1 MFVRADEPCCFCK
14 RRVGNCK
21 ICGKKFQNLIKIKKH
36 KEMKIVNYL
45 KESYEELVHKTSWP
59 TMQELGNSVVVVSIA
74 SLIIA
79 FIVFL
84 MDAVFNLGMR
94 MMFQT
99 V

>member
-1 MFVRADEPCCFCK
+1 
-14 RRVGNCK
+14 
-21 ICGKKFQNLIKIKKH
+21 
-36 KEMKIVNYL
+36 MKIVNYF
-45 KESYEELVHKTSWP
+45 KEVYVELVEKTTWP

-94 MMFQT
+94 AMFPA